1 MSDRNKALTRVEPPP
16 RDDAKLPVVRRAEVM
31 QGLEA
36 AFIAFLQSKSGPD
49 AIMVPVERRVF
60 LTISESA
67 EFTGLPLSFLRRL
80 IADGTIK
87 AFRAGRAWR
96 IPRAELEALPR
107 KLELRETR
115 IEELPEAEASDLEL
129 NKLRRL
135 GLAPTPEL

>member
-1 MSDRNKALTRVEPPP
+1 MSEDTKKALTRVEAP
-16 RDDAKLPVVRRAEVM
+16 LPAVRRAEVM

-36 AFIAFLQSKSGPD
+36 AFVAFLQSKSGPE
-49 AIMVPVERRVF
+49 ALVVPVERRVF
-60 LTISESA
+60 LTVSESA

-96 IPRAELEALPR
+96 IPRAELEALPK
-107 KLELRETR
+107 KLELRATR
-115 IEELPEAEASDLEL
+115 TEELPEAEASEMEL

-135 GLAPTPEL
+135 GLAPMPEL